1 MNVNIISIRFK
12 LFGRR
17 FFCRVF
23 WSEERRTKWLPSLLV
38 GYARKAT

>member
-1 MNVNIISIRFK
+1 MRNIISIRFK

-17 FFCRVF
+17 FFCRMF
-23 WSEERRTKWLPSLLV
+23 WSETRRIKWLPSFLV